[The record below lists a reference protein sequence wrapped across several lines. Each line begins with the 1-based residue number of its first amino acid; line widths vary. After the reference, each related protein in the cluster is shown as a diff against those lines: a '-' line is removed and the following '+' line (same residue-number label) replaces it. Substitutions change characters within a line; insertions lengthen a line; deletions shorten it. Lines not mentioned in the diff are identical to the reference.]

1 MTDNDRFFLNKNF
14 CQVHIYTWYIT
25 YYQNGMT
32 EWQIFFQKKIFSL
45 SIHYIILFIVHS
57 FYLSPVA
64 PKERGSLLACEEVT
78 IRISSDVYLSSAE
91 LNEFLSH
98 KSCQAPA
105 KYLIK
110 QIWDKKRGD
119 VYIKG
124 YILLK
129 VELNNIV
136 SR

>member
-1 MTDNDRFFLNKNF
+1 MTD
-14 CQVHIYTWYIT
+14 
-25 YYQNGMT
+25 
-32 EWQIFFQKKIFSL
+32 IFPKKIFSL

-57 FYLSPVA
+57 LYLSPVA
-64 PKERGSLLACEEVT
+64 PKEKGSLLACEEVT

>member
-14 CQVHIYTWYIT
+14 CQVQIYAWYIT

-32 EWQIFFQKKIFSL
+32 EWQIFFQKKFFSL

-78 IRISSDVYLSSAE
+78 IRISSNVYLSSAE

>member
-1 MTDNDRFFLNKNF
+1 MTD
-14 CQVHIYTWYIT
+14 I
-25 YYQNGMT
+25 
-32 EWQIFFQKKIFSL
+32 FQKKFFSL